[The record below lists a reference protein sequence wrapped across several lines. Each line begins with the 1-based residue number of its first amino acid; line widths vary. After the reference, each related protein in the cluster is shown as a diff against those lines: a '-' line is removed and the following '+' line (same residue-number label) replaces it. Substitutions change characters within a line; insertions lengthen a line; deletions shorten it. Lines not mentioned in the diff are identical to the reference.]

1 MKTALCVDRTGEP
14 VMQIRRRLL
23 LVGFCLSVVA
33 CEISQ
38 DQEVAIGKE
47 NSAQINEQVP
57 LVHDQDVEQFVN
69 MLGRAIASNT
79 SRADLDWQFRVV
91 DSRQVNAFA
100 LPGGFIYVNRG
111 LIERADNVSELA
123 GVLGHEIGH
132 VTRRHSV
139 QQMEKAQK
147 TNIGVSVLCTL
158 TSICDGTVGQVAINV
173 GGSLMMA
180 KHSRLA
186 EQEADSEAV
195 INTVAAG
202 IDPDGIPSFFE
213 ELIAER
219 ARRPIAV
226 EGWFST
232 HPLEE
237 SRVRATRDIIRGTPG
252 AQAKDLTT
260 DLPEFQ
266 RIKARLAAL
275 PPPPEPVRRTD
286 VP

>member
-1 MKTALCVDRTGEP
+1 
-14 VMQIRRRLL
+14 MQLKARLL
-23 LVGFCLSVVA
+23 LVGLCLSVLA
-33 CEISQ
+33 CEISE
-38 DQEVAIGKE
+38 DQEVQIGKE
-47 NSAQINEQVP
+47 NAAQINEQVP
-57 LVHDQDVEQFVN
+57 LVHDAQVEEFVN

-132 VTRRHSV
+132 VIRRHSV

-158 TSICDGTVGQVAINV
+158 TSVCSGAAGQVAINV

-180 KHSRLA
+180 RHSRKA

-195 INTVAAG
+195 INTIAAG
-202 IDPDGIPSFFE
+202 IDPNGIPSFFE

-219 ARRPIAV
+219 ARRPAGV

-237 SRVRATRDIIRGTPG
+237 SRVRDTRNVIAHTPG
-252 AQAKDLTT
+252 ANRSDLTK

-275 PPPPEPVRRTD
+275 PPPPEPVQRND

>member
-1 MKTALCVDRTGEP
+1 
-14 VMQIRRRLL
+14 MQIKTRAFLMGL
-23 LVGFCLSVVA
+23 LVSLTA
-33 CEISQ
+33 CEISE

-57 LVHDQDVEQFVN
+57 LVQDRDVEAFVN
-69 MLGRAIASNT
+69 MLGRAMASNT
-79 SRADLDWQFRVV
+79 TRSDLDWQFRVV

-139 QQMEKAQK
+139 HQMEKAQK

-158 TSICDGTVGQVAINV
+158 TSICSGAVGQVAINV

-180 KHSRLA
+180 KHSRQA

-195 INTVAAG
+195 INTIAAG

-219 ARRPIAV
+219 ARRPAGV

-237 SRVRATRDIIRGTPG
+237 SRVRATRDIIRDTPG
-252 AQAKDLTT
+252 AQAKDLTM

-266 RIKARLAAL
+266 RIKARLTAL
-275 PPPPEPVRRTD
+275 PPPPEPVQPRD

>member
-1 MKTALCVDRTGEP
+1 MPSKTRALVAATL
-14 VMQIRRRLL
+14 IS
-23 LVGFCLSVVA
+23 LSA
-33 CEISQ
+33 CDVSQEQEI
-38 DQEVAIGKE
+38 AIGKQNAE
-47 NSAQINEQVP
+47 QIDQQLP
-57 LVHDQDVEQFVN
+57 LVTDPDVEEFVN
-69 MLGRAIASNT
+69 MLGRAMASNS
-79 SRADLDWQFRVV
+79 SRADLGWQFRVV

-147 TNIGVSVLCTL
+147 ANIGVAVLCTL
-158 TSICDGTVGQVAINV
+158 TSVCNGTVGQVAINV
-173 GGSLMMA
+173 GGGLMMA
-180 KHSRLA
+180 KYSRKA

-195 INTVAAG
+195 VHVIAAG
-202 IDPDGIPSFFE
+202 IDPNGIPSFFE

-219 ARRPIAV
+219 ARRPGGV
-226 EGWFST
+226 EGWFNT

-237 SRVRATRDIIRGTPG
+237 SRVRATRDLIANLRGART
-252 AQAKDLTT
+252 QELTK

-275 PPPPEPVRRTD
+275 PPPPEPSRNDQPPTRA
-286 VP
+286 PLAGSKK